1 MRSPAQSLTSQKL
14 QLVEHSTYLEVAY
27 EDLVAQ
33 RERESQRLLSFLGV
47 HAETA
52 LETDLVKINPDKISL
67 IVSNYDELCSGL
79 RGTEFET
86 MLD

>member
-1 MRSPAQSLTSQKL
+1 
-14 QLVEHSTYLEVAY
+14 
-27 EDLVAQ
+27 
-33 RERESQRLLSFLGV
+33 
-47 HAETA
+47 

-79 RGTEFET
+79 RGTEFEA